1 MTVRIY
7 GELYDVPIE
16 FFDDVEIL
24 EVTECTNS
32 VFIDYIK
39 GEHYRDKVITLSM
52 DKEDYKLLDRHL
64 KIKSLGI

>member
-7 GELYDVPIE
+7 GELYDIDIS

-24 EVTECTNS
+24 EVTYYTNS

-39 GEHYRDKVITLSM
+39 GDHYKDKKITLSM
-52 DKEDYKLLDRHL
+52 GKEDYKLLDRHL